1 MKKRKIILVATG
13 LSAGMLLSSTVVN
26 VPIVWGLN
34 SVQVV
39 KADEIS
45 KDEMDPN
52 LVWAIT
58 DRTTLSLEWT
68 IQDLR
73 DYEDDI
79 DLSGRGLSDVDGL
92 NHAVSANSIDLRD
105 NHISNFDPLS
115 GLDESKIT
123 IGNQIIDA
131 ENYAGSWDRNME
143 FISLFHSL
151 FGYENRDK
159 LFVESILIDG
169 NSYDDYRHFD
179 LPTLMSSGI
188 KGYRENGEVV
198 FVFKNIFGK
207 SESYVTVNTNYKFH
221 VGPSNPVINVEGKK
235 IKIGTQVKPYDCI
248 ISASDIL
255 GDLDLSDYSEAIDYD
270 LRNVSSPG
278 IAVDFDSFSAVAG
291 EYEVDYWFKY
301 GSENEKVTAKII
313 VYDDDNNVEEPGD
326 VDGEG
331 DGKPSDGNNSGSSS
345 GGGGSSKI
353 EDIAPTN
360 IMTDKKSLPI
370 YNVNGNKLE
379 PKTLTKQTTDFVT
392 EKLNTV
398 GDNKFYR
405 IGENEWVNTK
415 DVKVFHY
422 NDGFKQ
428 THGDSHK
435 ELTQFRNRGMVENR
449 ALKSA
454 SSWVTDRYAMFG
466 TEKYHRV
473 ATHEWVHDDHV
484 VKYTPISG
492 IVGANENAQLYNSR
506 GNKSN
511 RGLIQGSRFVTDRT
525 ATINSELM
533 YRVATDEWVSAS
545 SVTLD

>member
-1 MKKRKIILVATG
+1 MKKRKIVLVATG

-26 VPIVWGLN
+26 VPIVWGLS

-39 KADEIS
+39 KAEELDRGGMKDYELIKAIGDDANLGNPNWTLDELR
-45 KDEMDPN
+45 KHGND
-52 LVWAIT
+52 
-58 DRTTLSLEWT
+58 LSLY
-68 IQDLR
+68 DR
-73 DYEDDI
+73 DIYDVT
-79 DLSGRGLSDVDGL
+79 GLE
-92 NHAVSANSIDLRD
+92 NAINSEQIHVGD
-105 NHISNFDPLS
+105 NYISNFNALFELQNETDFD
-115 GLDESKIT
+115 GRIV
-123 IGNQIIDA
+123 IGNQRI
-131 ENYAGSWDRNME
+131 EW
-143 FISLFHSL
+143 
-151 FGYENRDK
+151 GYENFQRSLSNHVRIKCNYFDENK
-159 LFVESILIDG
+159 PGID
-169 NSYDDYRHFD
+169 
-179 LPTLMSSGI
+179 
-188 KGYRENGEVV
+188 
-198 FVFKNIFGK
+198 
-207 SESYVTVNTNYKFH
+207 
-221 VGPSNPVINVEGKK
+221 
-235 IKIGTQVKPYDCI
+235 IKIGKVMNKNTNTEEIGIRFESAYDQPYEFDLWFDNGLGIYDVEIIFEVDIGAEGPNAIGTVTVPYEFHITQEPSMSVKDI
-248 ISASDIL
+248 IVNVGDPIDYEKGYSD
-255 GDLDLSDYSEAIDYD
+255 AIDENGGILD
-270 LRNVSSPG
+270 KNRVIWEGTDNINTASPG
-278 IAVDFDSFSAVAG
+278 EHKFYYYVSGFPYIQFPSKVIVLSNEDS
-291 EYEVDYWFKY
+291 
-301 GSENEKVTAKII
+301 
-313 VYDDDNNVEEPGD
+313 GD
-326 VDGEG
+326 VDDNDDG
-331 DGKPSDGNNSGSSS
+331 DPNGNNTPGSGGSNS
-345 GGGGSSKI
+345 GGGSSSKI

-398 GDNKFYR
+398 GENKFYR

-492 IVGANENAQLYNSR
+492 IVEANENAQLYNSR

-511 RGLIQGSRFVTDRT
+511 RGLMQGSRFVTDRT
-525 ATINSELM
+525 ATINGELM

-545 SVTLD
+545 LVTLD